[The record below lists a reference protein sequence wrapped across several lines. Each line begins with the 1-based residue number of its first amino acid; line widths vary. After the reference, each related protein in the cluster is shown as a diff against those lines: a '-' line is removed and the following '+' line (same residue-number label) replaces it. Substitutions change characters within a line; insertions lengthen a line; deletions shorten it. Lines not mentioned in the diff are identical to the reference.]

1 MLISIGIVL
10 ERGGVECEFDCRSEC
25 AHLNASGNVTAEQQ
39 KLYSDAD
46 VRAAYALLRALG
58 RDALGDAAR
67 AAKPAD
73 VLLRQVTEQERELA
87 PAERER
93 RADLA
98 LAEGAVELLERVA
111 ALREPLEA
119 RTMAQL
125 ATWPGYCVL
134 IALCNVLSYRA
145 PHSPRL
151 AARLALSVEFIASD
165 LLRFRWFVE
174 LARDDHASIALQ
186 NQLLLCDVAPAAI
199 GRYRARGLYA
209 DVLALYSRSKCA
221 T

>member
-1 MLISIGIVL
+1 MRTDEGLSLTIVL
-10 ERGGVECEFDCRSEC
+10 SVHTETRAGT
-25 AHLNASGNVTAEQQ
+25 TAEQQ
-39 KLYSDAD
+39 TLYSDAD
-46 VRAAYALLRALG
+46 VRAAYALLRSLG
-58 RDALGDAAR
+58 RDALDDAAR

-111 ALREPLEA
+111 AWREPPDA

-125 ATWPGYCVL
+125 DAWPGYDVL

-151 AARLALSVEFIASD
+151 AARLALSDEFIASD

-174 LARDDHASIALQ
+174 LARDELASIALQ